1 MRITETFLNQLT
13 DFLSLEEKD
22 LILRYLAKDLP
33 VVVAELYWNNQ
44 MERISREIERL

>member
-1 MRITETFLNQLT
+1 MT

-33 VVVAELYWNNQ
+33 VTVAELYWENQ
-44 MERISREIERL
+44 VERIDREIERL